1 MVKYPY
7 LRAEMV
13 LHGENQGKLA
23 EVLGIKQSVLSMRM
37 SGKSEWKLEEIKK
50 VCKHYKKT
58 VEELFKE
65 EK

>member
-1 MVKYPY
+1 MIKYPY

-23 EVLGIKQSVLSMRM
+23 KVVGIKQSELSMRM
-37 SGKSEWKLEEIKK
+37 SGKTRWTLDEVKTI
-50 VCKHYKKT
+50 CKHYKKT